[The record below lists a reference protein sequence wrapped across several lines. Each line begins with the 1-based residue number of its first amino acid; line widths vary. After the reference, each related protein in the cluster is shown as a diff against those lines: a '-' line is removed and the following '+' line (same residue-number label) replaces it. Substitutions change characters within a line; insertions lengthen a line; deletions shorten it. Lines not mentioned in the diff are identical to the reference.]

1 MKTSAPHFCIRLCA
15 WTVMSALCAGAQA
28 ASQQITVLDPSGT
41 PIEQA
46 AVSVVVSGV
55 KAQGAGQTVAEM
67 PQRDRM
73 FKPNVVVIP
82 VGGAVNFPNFDTVRH
97 HVYSFSGTKK
107 FEIKLYAGVPAKP
120 VVFDKPGTAT
130 LGCNIHDTMVGYVHV
145 VDTPYHGK
153 TDAAGKVTLELP
165 PGEHALRIWTIGM
178 GEMTPPAEFKL
189 RVGAPVVHRVKQ

>member
-1 MKTSAPHFCIRLCA
+1 
-15 WTVMSALCAGAQA
+15 MSALSTMAQA
-28 ASQQITVLDPSGT
+28 APQQITVLDPSGA
-41 PIEQA
+41 PIEHA
-46 AVSVVVSGV
+46 AVSVLVSGI

-97 HVYSFSGTKK
+97 HVYSFSSTKK

-120 VVFDKPGTAT
+120 VIFDKPGTAT

-153 TDAAGKVTLELP
+153 TDAAGKVTLDLP
-165 PGEHALRIWTIGM
+165 AGEHALRIWTIGM
-178 GEMTPPAEFKL
+178 GEMAPPAEFKL
-189 RVGAPVVHRVKQ
+189 RVGAPVIHRIKQ

>member
-1 MKTSAPHFCIRLCA
+1 MNTPAPHFCIRLCA
-15 WTVMSALCAGAQA
+15 WTVMSTLCAVAQA
-28 ASQQITVLDPSGT
+28 APQQITVLDPSGA

-46 AVSVVVSGV
+46 AVSVVVSGI

-97 HVYSFSGTKK
+97 HVYSFSSTKK

-120 VVFDKPGTAT
+120 VIFDKPGTAT

-145 VDTPYHGK
+145 VDTPYYGK

-178 GEMTPPAEFKL
+178 GEMTSPAEFKL

>member
-1 MKTSAPHFCIRLCA
+1 MNTSGPHFCIRLCA
-15 WTVMSALCAGAQA
+15 WTVMSTLGTMAQA
-28 ASQQITVLDPSGT
+28 APQQITVLDPSGA

-46 AVSVVVSGV
+46 AVSVVVSGI

-97 HVYSFSGTKK
+97 HVYSFSSTKK

-120 VVFDKPGTAT
+120 VIFDKPGTAT

-153 TDAAGKVTLELP
+153 TDAAGKVTLDLP
-165 PGEHALRIWTIGM
+165 AGEHALRIWTIGM
-178 GEMTPPAEFKL
+178 GEMAPPAEFKL
-189 RVGAPVVHRVKQ
+189 RVGAPVIHRIKQ

>member
-1 MKTSAPHFCIRLCA
+1 MNTLAPLLRLRLIA
-15 WTVMSALCAGAQA
+15 WTAVATLGAQA
-28 ASQQITVLDPSGT
+28 QAAPQQITVLDAAGA

-46 AVSVVVSGV
+46 VVSVVVSGI

-73 FKPNVVVIP
+73 FKPKVVVIP
-82 VGGAVNFPNFDTVRH
+82 VGGAVNFPNLDTVRH
-97 HVYSFSGTKK
+97 HVYSFSSTRK

-120 VVFDKPGTAT
+120 VIFDKPGTAT

-145 VDTPYHGK
+145 VDTPYYGK
-153 TDAAGKVTLELP
+153 TNATGQVTLELP
-165 PGEHALRIWTIGM
+165 SGEHTLRIWTMGM

>member
-1 MKTSAPHFCIRLCA
+1 MNTTTAILRIGLVA
-15 WTVMSALCAGAQA
+15 WATVSTIGSQAQA
-28 ASQQITVLDPSGT
+28 AAQQVTVLDMAGA

-46 AVSVVVSGV
+46 VVSVVVSGV
-55 KAQGAGQTVAEM
+55 KAQGAGQTIAEM
-67 PQRDRM
+67 PQRDRL

-97 HVYSFSGTKK
+97 HVYSFSNTRK

-120 VVFDKPGTAT
+120 VIFDKPGTAT

-145 VDTPYHGK
+145 VDTPYFGK
-153 TDAAGKVTLELP
+153 TDTTGKVTLDLP
-165 PGEHALRIWTIGM
+165 AGEHALRIWTIGM

-189 RVGAPVVHRVKQ
+189 RVGAPVSHRVKQ